1 MSNHHFIERLM
12 GEREAADDRQDAD
25 VHDILLEDEQEDDFE
40 ETVDDAVEDIR
51 SEDVV
56 INHFRV

>member
-1 MSNHHFIERLM
+1 MSTHHFIERLM
-12 GEREAADDRQDAD
+12 GEREPADDREDAD
-25 VHDILLEDEQEDDFE
+25 VHDILLEDEDDFE